1 MNLLSRSRPARRSAA
16 VTPSVVVVDPQF
28 DAYRPLAANAR
39 LGRLQ
44 LHFRSSG
51 ADAIKLARRM
61 TVDAWLVAAEL
72 DDMAGH
78 DFVEL
83 LRRTVADAATGRVAL
98 VDDSRAGSRRHRLAA
113 DEAVGT
119 GADALLSHP
128 ISIEDLT
135 RLLER
140 PVAERSQVLAA
151 GDRSMVTL
159 QVGAG
164 AALVAIAV
172 LVLG

>member
-1 MNLLSRSRPARRSAA
+1 MKLLSRFRTERRPVVAC
-16 VTPSVVVVDPQF
+16 PSVVVLDPQF
-28 DAYRPLAANAR
+28 DAYRALAESAR

-51 ADAIKLARRM
+51 ADALRLARRM

-78 DFVEL
+78 DFVDL
-83 LRRTVADAATGRVAL
+83 LRSTMAEANTGRVAF
-98 VDDSRAGSRRHRLAA
+98 VDDAAAGSRRHRLVV
-113 DEAVGT
+113 DEAGGNAV
-119 GADALLSHP
+119 LSHP
-128 ISIEDLT
+128 ITIDDLT

-140 PVAERSQVLAA
+140 PVAERSRMLAA
-151 GDRSMVTL
+151 GDRSVVTL
-159 QVGAG
+159 EVGAG